1 MLHSPAARPAFVKKM
16 MDKDSIVNKVLNT
29 LGFLHSAFHLC
40 NNRTK
45 LFPTHMISSTQTNH
59 PLSNFTASSAQPT
72 SNALEQACSRLKA
85 AGLRITQPRIAILNA
100 LIKRSEPATIEQI
113 HLDLKDSAC
122 DLVTVYR
129 CLAAFEELGLVRRCF
144 FHNGTS
150 LYQIQF
156 SDEPVY
162 HVVSKDGAILE
173 TVSPELSAEL
183 RAVVTK
189 VEAEL
194 KGRGYTNVT
203 NMVAFFVNA
212 GARQPA
218 AAPVAEQV

>member
-1 MLHSPAARPAFVKKM
+1 
-16 MDKDSIVNKVLNT
+16 
-29 LGFLHSAFHLC
+29 
-40 NNRTK
+40 
-45 LFPTHMISSTQTNH
+45 MISTTQPHH
-59 PLSNFTASSAQPT
+59 PLTEYSASAQPVGT
-72 SNALEQACSRLKA
+72 ALEQACARLKA

-100 LIKRSEPATIEQI
+100 LINRSEPATIEQI

-162 HVVSKDGAILE
+162 HIVSKEGAILG
-173 TVSPELSAEL
+173 TVSSELAQEL
-183 RAVVTK
+183 RAVITK

-194 KGRGYTNVT
+194 KGHGYTNVSH
-203 NMVAFFVNA
+203 MAAFFASA
-212 GARQPA
+212 GAQQSA
-218 AAPVAEQV
+218 AATEKA